1 MIDVMQAEVQT
12 VAGVE
17 TKIAR
22 MLFDWKLR
30 KLNAIIEGDE
40 RTEAVC
46 DRMIEKIEGMADR

>member
-1 MIDVMQAEVQT
+1 MINVMEVQT
-12 VAGVE
+12 VASVE
-17 TKIAR
+17 TEIAR

-30 KLNAIIEGDE
+30 KLNAKIAGDE